1 MTIIKPKIN
10 EYPNYC
16 QYFFDL
22 VQDDLM
28 LELEKTKN
36 ITLDFIKSI
45 SLEKEN
51 FSYQEGK
58 WTTKEVLRHII
69 DCERVYTYRAFRFSR
84 FDGTELKGFYENLYI
99 SNTKNL
105 NISLSDIETEYERIR
120 NSTISLFQPMNLE
133 MLDFKGN
140 ANKVVFTARS
150 LGFMTVGHNL
160 HHINFLKN
168 NYFN

>member
-1 MTIIKPKIN
+1 MKIIKPKID

-28 LELEKTKN
+28 LELEKSKKN
-36 ITLDFIKSI
+36 TLDFIKSI

-51 FSYQEGK
+51 FSYQDGK

-84 FDGTELKGFYENLYI
+84 FDGTELKGFDENLYI

-105 NISLSDIETEYERIR
+105 NISLSDIETEYESIR
-120 NSTISLFQPMNLE
+120 NSTISLFLSMNQE

-150 LGFMTVGHNL
+150 LAFMTVGHNL